1 MDAKLDVSSNNVLSA
16 SVISYPMHT
25 SGIIV
30 NYNKPGV
37 NYLLPGRYMHP
48 SRKTQPDN
56 NIYQQAAISSALTIK
71 IKRKD

>member
-1 MDAKLDVSSNNVLSA
+1 MLSA

-56 NIYQQAAISSALTIK
+56 NIYQQDAISSAT
-71 IKRKD
+71 